1 MHNRRI
7 ILNAIMSVAQIVVTG
22 GILFVLYRF
31 LLVTIGAE
39 QLGIWSLVAATTS
52 VIYVMGNLGLSSSVI
67 KYVAKYKARN
77 DFKNV
82 SYVIQTAVISVTVLV
97 SFLLVIGY
105 PFFKLLFQ
113 LIFPAQAVP
122 AALSI
127 LPYALLSVLFFM
139 IADIFQSSLYGLQRI
154 DLSSYPLMVKG
165 IVNLVLCLVLI
176 PKYGLLGMAYAGVIQ
191 NLLSLIISWFLLNR
205 QMPFLPF
212 FFYRWSKNTFKKI
225 IFYGMNSQIISIATI
240 LSDFVTKAL
249 LSKFGGL
256 SMVGF
261 YEMASKMVQQFRAV
275 IVSANQVVV
284 PTIAD
289 MTESAPEKIR
299 AFYLRS
305 YELLFYL
312 ALPLFSLIII
322 CAPIISEIWIGYYER
337 IFVFSAMLLSIGWF
351 LNTLAIPAYFA
362 NSGMGELR
370 WNVISNILMAAIN
383 AGTGLVLG
391 YLYGGFGVIFAWII
405 ALSLGNSL
413 VYICFHI
420 KHKISF
426 SELIPK
432 ASRILMLVCV
442 IGTVS
447 ALIINIKFNSE
458 SIASMLNRIVMIV
471 FAVVVFVPFWLHP
484 LRKSLVRWAY
494 NAFQYK

>member
-212 FFYRWSKNTFKKI
+212 FF
-225 IFYGMNSQIISIATI
+225 
-240 LSDFVTKAL
+240 
-249 LSKFGGL
+249 
-256 SMVGF
+256 
-261 YEMASKMVQQFRAV
+261 
-275 IVSANQVVV
+275 
-284 PTIAD
+284 
-289 MTESAPEKIR
+289 
-299 AFYLRS
+299 
-305 YELLFYL
+305 
-312 ALPLFSLIII
+312 
-322 CAPIISEIWIGYYER
+322 
-337 IFVFSAMLLSIGWF
+337 
-351 LNTLAIPAYFA
+351 
-362 NSGMGELR
+362 
-370 WNVISNILMAAIN
+370 
-383 AGTGLVLG
+383 
-391 YLYGGFGVIFAWII
+391 
-405 ALSLGNSL
+405 
-413 VYICFHI
+413 
-420 KHKISF
+420 
-426 SELIPK
+426 
-432 ASRILMLVCV
+432 
-442 IGTVS
+442 
-447 ALIINIKFNSE
+447 
-458 SIASMLNRIVMIV
+458 
-471 FAVVVFVPFWLHP
+471 
-484 LRKSLVRWAY
+484 
-494 NAFQYK
+494 